1 MIMIK
6 LFNKYYPIRNLIFFL
21 GEGCLIFLS
30 IWIVIYLLHAGEMSQ
45 DPDRAG
51 IWLRILITT
60 LVIQLSLY
68 YYDLYDFKHKIRIFE
83 LTIRIVQAIGAACL
97 VLAGVYYIFPY
108 LILEQ
113 GIFFIGIFLLMLFL
127 VSWRLIYQFATQKHM
142 WNEKILLVGEGD
154 LARLIGREI
163 QSNLDSGYSIS
174 AVFSNPDGSGLAQE
188 LGAERKVDYDQL
200 YEYAL
205 HNGIRKIVVALE
217 ERRGKSPVQALLNC
231 KMQGIKVLEGVSFYE
246 MISGKILAS
255 NTPPSWLVFSD
266 GFRRHRITICS
277 KRALDILLSLL
288 GVVLS
293 APLQVVVAVLIKAT
307 SPGPVFFRQT
317 RMGQMERNFQV
328 LKFRTMRQDAEAESG
343 AVWAQENDPRI
354 TPVGAVFRKLRLDE
368 LPQFWNVL
376 KGEMSFVGPR
386 PERPEFVGKLKDKIP
401 YYGERHT
408 VKPGITGWAQ
418 VNYPYGASED
428 DALKKLEY
436 DLFYIKYLSLVFDIY
451 IVLKTIKTVLEGE
464 GAR

>member
-1 MIMIK
+1 MIK
-6 LFNKYYPIRNLIFFL
+6 FFNKYYPIRNLIFFL
-21 GEGCLIFLS
+21 GEGGLIFFS
-30 IWIVIYLLHAGEMSQ
+30 IWIVIYVLYAGEIPQ
-45 DPDRAG
+45 DPERAG
-51 IWLRILITT
+51 LWLRILITT

-68 YYDLYDFKHKIRIFE
+68 YHDLYDFKHKIRIFE
-83 LTIRIVQAIGAACL
+83 LSVRIVQAIGAACL
-97 VLAGVYYIFPY
+97 ILAGLYYIFPY

-127 VSWRLIYQFATQKHM
+127 VSWRLLYQLVAQKSL
-142 WNEKILLVGEGD
+142 WNEKILLVGEGN
-154 LARLIGREI
+154 LAHLIGREI

-174 AVFSNPDGSGLAQE
+174 AVFANPGGSGLAQE
-188 LGAERKVDYDQL
+188 LGVENRDDYDL
-200 YEYAL
+200 LCEYAL

-217 ERRGKSPVQALLNC
+217 ERRGKSPVRALLNC
-231 KMQGIKVLEGVSFYE
+231 KMQGIRVLEGVAFYE

-266 GFRRHRITICS
+266 GFRRPRVTIWS
-277 KRALDILLSLL
+277 KRVLDILFSLL
-288 GVVLS
+288 GMLLS
-293 APLQVVVAVLIKAT
+293 APLQLGVAVLIKAT

-317 RMGQMERNFQV
+317 RVGQMERNFQV
-328 LKFRTMRQDAEAESG
+328 LKFRTMRQDAESASG

-386 PERPEFVGKLKDKIP
+386 PERPEFVDKLKEKIP

-418 VNYPYGASED
+418 VNYPYGASEE

-436 DLFYIKYLSLVFDIY
+436 DLFYIKNLSLFFDIY
-451 IVLKTIKTVLEGE
+451 IVLKTIKTVLVGE